1 MLVATGFFPR
11 SIRLLM
17 NFDTRVLPYLLSGRT
32 SRFFG
37 VARLDILSD
46 FLPQNLRQEGLFAP
60 YFDLL

>member
-1 MLVATGFFPR
+1 
-11 SIRLLM
+11 
-17 NFDTRVLPYLLSGRT
+17 
-32 SRFFG
+32 